1 MEQEEKGTQLA
12 SQGRR
17 SAVELCPQLESPSSL
32 YSSPGWTAASG
43 SPREGGFIDALGL
56 SGPAQRMLGTQGISG
71 AVSLGLGSPLKP
83 KSLCKGC
90 PPSATSLHFLGG
102 SGFTEDRALLY
113 LLPWLIPKAGLCLCE
128 GLIHSHT
135 EQRGSDR
142 RVSSGEVAAV
152 REPSQDLAA
161 GAPVPDSPA
170 VSPWLPFHP
179 AEGMIPLTQ
188 LPLQGDHGQGSAA
201 RPGSSALDV
210 SCSGRSGDKF

>member
-56 SGPAQRMLGTQGISG
+56 SGPTQRMLGTQGISG

-90 PPSATSLHFLGG
+90 PAFCNLPPLSGRVWVHGG
-102 SGFTEDRALLY
+102 QSPPLPPALAD
-113 LLPWLIPKAGLCLCE
+113 PQGW
-128 GLIHSHT
+128 S
-135 EQRGSDR
+135 
-142 RVSSGEVAAV
+142 
-152 REPSQDLAA
+152 
-161 GAPVPDSPA
+161 
-170 VSPWLPFHP
+170 
-179 AEGMIPLTQ
+179 
-188 LPLQGDHGQGSAA
+188 LPL
-201 RPGSSALDV
+201 
-210 SCSGRSGDKF
+210 